1 MDLVG
6 AALARTPSAN
16 AAVAKV
22 ARLSCHRGLSTGE
35 FMKTVG
41 AALDANRGIGPGF
54 DFMRLFLAFGVIGWH
69 SIPITQG
76 SSDALKTEPWWI
88 LVYSLVPVFFALSGF
103 LVTGS
108 AMRSGLK
115 VFFANRALRI
125 FPALFVDTAIS
136 ILLFGAVLTTL
147 PLGEYLTHPE
157 TLSYWLNII
166 GEIHYNLPGVFMDN
180 PGRAVNGSLWTI
192 KPELGCYL
200 IMAILIGTGLV
211 RRWEVVLAA
220 LILVWGASLAAQ
232 QVPGDFPGRFDLAG
246 DVSKLVIFFLAGSLA
261 FHLRHKIPLSPW
273 IAAGVVAFMAVCA
286 AIGPGELWADRL
298 FMLISGPLLTYLMV
312 WLGMQRLP
320 KLPLYSTGDYSY
332 GIYLYGF
339 PIQQVVM
346 QLSGNHNPLAN
357 FAMTIVPVT
366 IMAMLSWHVVEKP
379 TLRLRKLIAPTKAKP
394 AAANDAAP
402 GDRNDKERAA

>member
-1 MDLVG
+1 
-6 AALARTPSAN
+6 
-16 AAVAKV
+16 
-22 ARLSCHRGLSTGE
+22 
-35 FMKTVG
+35 MKTIG
-41 AALDANRGIGPGF
+41 AALDANRGVGPGF

-76 SSDALKTEPWWI
+76 NSDALKTEPWWI
-88 LVYSLVPVFFALSGF
+88 LVYTLVPVFFALSGF

-108 AMRSGLK
+108 ALRLTVGPFVAS
-115 VFFANRALRI
+115 RALRI
-125 FPALFVDTAIS
+125 IPALFVDTAIS
-136 ILLFGAVLTTL
+136 ILLFGAVLTSL

-157 TLSYWLNII
+157 TLSYWLNVI

-200 IMAILIGTGLV
+200 IMTILIATGLV
-211 RRWEVVLAA
+211 RRWQIVLVA
-220 LILVWGASLAAQ
+220 LIVVWAASLGAQ
-232 QVPGDFPGRFDLAG
+232 QVPGDFPGRFDLVG

-261 FHLRHKIPLSPW
+261 YHLRHKLPLSPW
-273 IAAGVVAFMAVCA
+273 IAAAAVAFMGVCA
-286 AIGPGELWADRL
+286 AIGPGQLWDNRL
-298 FMLISGPLLTYLMV
+298 FMIISCPLLTYLMV

-339 PIQQVVM
+339 PIQQVIL
-346 QLSGNHNPLAN
+346 QLTGNHNPLAN

-379 TLRLRKLIAPTKAKP
+379 MLKLRKLITGRAAKP
-394 AAANDAAP
+394 VPSPTPEATTAKPQDQAA
-402 GDRNDKERAA
+402 